1 MLLIRTT
8 VKPSS
13 IHGLGLFAA
22 EPISKGAAIWRFS
35 PGLDQ
40 EIAAGDFEKF
50 TRYEQDVILFYG
62 FRSRKT
68 GNYHLSFDDVRFI
81 NHAEQGNIT
90 VDEARGTE
98 DDVEFVLVA
107 ARDIA
112 VGDELTQNYYEF
124 DDDHRLN

>member
-1 MLLIRTT
+1 MEL
-8 VKPSS
+8 SQS
-13 IHGLGLFAA
+13 
-22 EPISKGAAIWRFS
+22 
-35 PGLDQ
+35 
-40 EIAAGDFEKF
+40 DFEKLS
-50 TRYEQDVILFYG
+50 RYEQEFILFAG

-68 GNYHLSFDDVRFI
+68 GKYHLSFDDVRFI
-81 NHAEQGNIT
+81 NHAEDGNIA

-124 DDDHRLN
+124 DEDHAL

>member
-8 VKPSS
+8 VQPSP

-22 EPISKGAAIWRFS
+22 EPVTKGAAIWRFS
-35 PGLDQ
+35 PGLDL
-40 EIAAGDFEKF
+40 EIALLEFEKF

-62 FRSRKT
+62 FHSRKT
-68 GNYHLSFDDVRFI
+68 GKYHLSFDDVRFI
-81 NHAEQGNIT
+81 NHAEQGNVT
-90 VDEARGTE
+90 TDEARGTE

-112 VGDELTQNYYEF
+112 AGEELMQDYYEF
-124 DDDHRLN
+124 DEGHRL

>member
-8 VKPSS
+8 VAPST

-22 EPISKGAAIWRFS
+22 EPITKGAAIWRFS
-35 PGLDQ
+35 PGLDL
-40 EIAAGDFEKF
+40 EISPADFEKF
-50 TRYEQDVILFYG
+50 TRYEQDIILFYG
-62 FRSRKT
+62 FNSRKT
-68 GNYHLSFDDVRFI
+68 GKYHLSFDDVRFM
-81 NHAEQGNIT
+81 NHADPGNVT
-90 VDEARGTE
+90 VDEGRGTE

-124 DDDHRLN
+124 DDGHRM